1 MEQVWSL
8 VRSPGI
14 RQYRQLVEFQ
24 LGQAYILEECL
35 LSEIGGG
42 LQLIHIHVTD
52 LTLAKELRRTD
63 QKSWTFLELL
73 LELVVLKLAV

>member
-1 MEQVWSL
+1 MEQVWS
-8 VRSPGI
+8 PGI
-14 RQYRQLVEFQ
+14 HQYRQLVKFQ
-24 LGQAYILEECL
+24 LGQADIPEVCL
-35 LSEIGGG
+35 LPEIGAG
-42 LQLIHIHVTD
+42 LQLIDNHVTD